1 MSLPTPNENKSKAD
15 KKVKILATLGPAV
28 QGVDDVRHLVEAGV
42 NLFRLNFSHGEHADH
57 AMRYQ
62 WVREVE
68 RQLNTP
74 IGILMDLQ
82 GPKLRVGKFAGGKVN
97 LVRGQAFRL
106 DLDATPGDERRVNL
120 PHTEIIDALEPGMS
134 LLLDDGRLRLEVT
147 RKQNTGV
154 DTLVSAGGELSDRKG
169 VNVPE
174 AVLQLSPLTRKD
186 RIDLDFGLQLGVD
199 WVALSFVQRPEDIVE
214 ARELIQ
220 GKAFLMAKIEK
231 PSAVV
236 HLEEIAK
243 LCDAIMVARGDLGVE
258 VPAENVPRIQKDII
272 RTCRQLGKPVV
283 VATQMLES
291 MRFSPAPTRAE
302 VTDVAN
308 AVAEGA
314 DAVMLSAE
322 TASGDYPLE
331 AVSMMS
337 KIIRQVENGPDFQA
351 QLDVSR
357 PQAEATASDAISC
370 AIRRITGILPVA
382 ALVNYT
388 ESGSSSLRASR
399 ERPKTPILS
408 LTPNIQTARRLTVAW
423 GIYSVVNARLSKVE
437 EITST
442 ALEIAQ
448 AQNMAKRGDTVVITA
463 GVPFGQSGTTNS
475 LRIETLL

>member
-1 MSLPTPNENKSKAD
+1 MTKACQMTPD
-15 KKVKILATLGPAV
+15 KKVKILATLGPAIRDAAHIR
-28 QGVDDVRHLVEAGV
+28 QLVEAGV

-57 AMRYQ
+57 AQRYE

-68 RQLNTP
+68 RELNQP

-82 GPKLRVGKFAGGKVN
+82 GPKLRVGRFAEGKVQ
-97 LVRGQAFRL
+97 LVNGQSLRL
-106 DLDATPGDERRVNL
+106 DLDATPGDASRVNL
-120 PHTEIIDALEPGMS
+120 PHPEIIEALQPGMS
-134 LLLDDGRLRLEVT
+134 LLLDDGRLRLKVT
-147 RKQNTGV
+147 AKQNDAVITEV
-154 DTLVSAGGELSDRKG
+154 IAGGELSDRKG

-174 AVLQLSPLTRKD
+174 AVLQLSPLTEKD
-186 RIDLDFGLQLGVD
+186 RRDLTFGLELGVD

-231 PSAVV
+231 PSAVQ
-236 HLEEIAK
+236 HLAEIAR

-258 VPAENVPRIQKDII
+258 VPAENVPRIQKDIV
-272 RTCRQLGKPVV
+272 RTCRQLGRPVV

-331 AVSMMS
+331 TVQMMS
-337 KIIRQVENGPDFQA
+337 KIIRQVENGPDYQS
-351 QLDVSR
+351 QLDVGR

-370 AIRRITGILPVA
+370 AIRRISSILPVA

-399 ERPKTPILS
+399 ERPKAPILS
-408 LTPNIQTARRLTVAW
+408 LTPSLTTARRLTVAW
-423 GIYSVVNARLSKVE
+423 GIYSVVNERLRRVE
-437 EITST
+437 EVTST

-448 AQNMAKRGDTVVITA
+448 AQGMAKCGETVVITA
-463 GVPFGQSGTTNS
+463 GEPFGQPGSTNS
-475 LRIETLL
+475 LRIETLH

>member
-1 MSLPTPNENKSKAD
+1 MNAD
-15 KKVKILATLGPAV
+15 KKVKILATLGPAIRDAAHIR
-28 QGVDDVRHLVEAGV
+28 QLVEAGV

-57 AMRYQ
+57 AQRYQ

-68 RQLNTP
+68 RELNQP

-82 GPKLRVGKFAGGKVN
+82 GPKLRVGRFAEGKVQ
-97 LVRGQAFRL
+97 LVNGQSLRL
-106 DLDATPGDERRVNL
+106 DLDATPGDASRVNL
-120 PHTEIIDALEPGMS
+120 PHPEIIEALQPGMS
-134 LLLDDGRLRLEVT
+134 LLLDDGRLRLKVT
-147 RKQNTGV
+147 GKQRDAV
-154 DTLVSAGGELSDRKG
+154 DTCVVAGGELSDRKG

-174 AVLQLSPLTRKD
+174 AVLQLSPLTEKD
-186 RIDLDFGLQLGVD
+186 RRDLAFGLELGVD

-214 ARELIQ
+214 ARELIG

-231 PSAVV
+231 PSAVT
-236 HLEEIAK
+236 HLEDIAR

-258 VPAENVPRIQKDII
+258 VPAENVPRIQKDIV
-272 RTCRQLGKPVV
+272 RTCRQLGRPVV

-331 AVSMMS
+331 TVQMMS
-337 KIIRQVENGPDFQA
+337 KIIRQVENGPDYQS
-351 QLDVSR
+351 QLDVGR

-370 AIRRITGILPVA
+370 AIRRISSILPVA

-399 ERPKTPILS
+399 ERPKAPILS
-408 LTPNIQTARRLTVAW
+408 LTPSLTTARRLTVAW
-423 GIYSVVNARLSKVE
+423 GIYSVVNERLRRVE
-437 EITST
+437 EVTST

-448 AQNMAKRGDTVVITA
+448 AQGMAKRGETVVITA
-463 GVPFGQSGTTNS
+463 GEPFGQPGSTNS
-475 LRIETLL
+475 LRIETLH

>member
-1 MSLPTPNENKSKAD
+1 MNAD
-15 KKVKILATLGPAV
+15 KKVKILATLGPAIRDAAHIR
-28 QGVDDVRHLVEAGV
+28 QLVEAGV

-57 AMRYQ
+57 AQRYQ

-68 RQLNTP
+68 RELNQP

-82 GPKLRVGKFAGGKVN
+82 GPKLRVGRIKGGKVQ
-97 LVRGQAFRL
+97 LVNGQSLRL
-106 DLDATPGDERRVNL
+106 DLDATPGDASRVNL
-120 PHTEIIDALEPGMS
+120 PHPEIIEALQPGMS
-134 LLLDDGRLRLEVT
+134 LLLDDGRLRLKVT
-147 RKQNTGV
+147 GKQADAV
-154 DTLVSAGGELSDRKG
+154 DTCVIAGGELSDRKG

-174 AVLQLSPLTRKD
+174 AVLQLSPLTEKD
-186 RIDLDFGLQLGVD
+186 RRDLAFGLQLGVD

-231 PSAVV
+231 PSAVQ
-236 HLEEIAK
+236 HLEEIAR

-258 VPAENVPRIQKDII
+258 VPAENVPRIQKDIV
-272 RTCRQLGKPVV
+272 RTCRQLGRPVV

-331 AVSMMS
+331 TVQMMS
-337 KIIRQVENGPDFQA
+337 KIIRQVENGPDYQS
-351 QLDVSR
+351 QLDVGR

-370 AIRRITGILPVA
+370 AIRRISSILPVA

-399 ERPKTPILS
+399 ERPKAPILS
-408 LTPNIQTARRLTVAW
+408 LTPSLTTARRLTVAW
-423 GIYSVVNARLSKVE
+423 GIYSVVNERLRRVE
-437 EITST
+437 EVTST

-448 AQNMAKRGDTVVITA
+448 AQGMAKRGETVVITA
-463 GVPFGQSGTTNS
+463 GEPFGQPGSTNS
-475 LRIETLL
+475 LRIETLH

>member
-1 MSLPTPNENKSKAD
+1 MNAD
-15 KKVKILATLGPAV
+15 KKVKILATLGPAIRDAAHIR
-28 QGVDDVRHLVEAGV
+28 QLVEAGV

-57 AMRYQ
+57 AQRYQ

-68 RQLNTP
+68 RELNQP

-82 GPKLRVGKFAGGKVN
+82 GPKLRVGRFAEGKVQ
-97 LVRGQAFRL
+97 LVNGQSLRL
-106 DLDATPGDERRVNL
+106 DLDATPGDASRVNL
-120 PHTEIIDALEPGMS
+120 PHPEIIEALQPGMS
-134 LLLDDGRLRLEVT
+134 LLLDDGRLRLKVT
-147 RKQNTGV
+147 GKQADAV
-154 DTLVSAGGELSDRKG
+154 DTCVIAGGELSDRKG
-169 VNVPE
+169 VNMPE
-174 AVLQLSPLTRKD
+174 AVLQLSPLTDKD
-186 RIDLDFGLQLGVD
+186 RRDLAFGLELGVD

-214 ARELIQ
+214 ARELIG

-231 PSAVV
+231 PSAVT

-258 VPAENVPRIQKDII
+258 VPAENVPRIQKDIV
-272 RTCRQLGKPVV
+272 RTCRQLGRPVV

-331 AVSMMS
+331 TVQMMS
-337 KIIRQVENGPDFQA
+337 KIIRQVENGPDYQS
-351 QLDVSR
+351 QLDVGR

-370 AIRRITGILPVA
+370 AIRRISSILPVA

-399 ERPKTPILS
+399 ERPKAPILS
-408 LTPNIQTARRLTVAW
+408 LTPSLATARRLTVAW
-423 GIYSVVNARLSKVE
+423 GIYSVVNERLRRVE
-437 EITST
+437 EVTST

-448 AQNMAKRGDTVVITA
+448 AQGMAQRGETVVITA
-463 GVPFGQSGTTNS
+463 GEPFGQPGSTNS
-475 LRIETLL
+475 LRIEPLH

>member
-1 MSLPTPNENKSKAD
+1 MNAD
-15 KKVKILATLGPAV
+15 KKVKILATLGPAIRDAAHIR
-28 QGVDDVRHLVEAGV
+28 QLVEAGV

-57 AMRYQ
+57 AQRYQ

-68 RQLNTP
+68 RELNQP

-82 GPKLRVGKFAGGKVN
+82 GPKLRVGRFAEGKVQ
-97 LVRGQAFRL
+97 LVNGQSLRL
-106 DLDATPGDERRVNL
+106 DLDTTPGDASRVNL
-120 PHTEIIDALEPGMS
+120 PHPEIIEALQPGMS
-134 LLLDDGRLRLEVT
+134 LLLDDGRLRLKVTAKQADTVITEVI
-147 RKQNTGV
+147 
-154 DTLVSAGGELSDRKG
+154 AGGELSDRKG

-174 AVLQLSPLTRKD
+174 AVLQLSPLTEKD
-186 RIDLDFGLQLGVD
+186 RRDLAFGLELGVD

-214 ARELIQ
+214 ARELIG

-231 PSAVV
+231 PSAVT
-236 HLEEIAK
+236 HLEEIAR

-258 VPAENVPRIQKDII
+258 VPAENVPRIQKDIV
-272 RTCRQLGKPVV
+272 RTCRQLGRPVV

-331 AVSMMS
+331 TVQMMS
-337 KIIRQVENGPDFQA
+337 KIIRQVENGPDYQS
-351 QLDVSR
+351 QLDVGR

-370 AIRRITGILPVA
+370 AIRRISSILPVA

-388 ESGSSSLRASR
+388 ESGASSLRASR
-399 ERPKTPILS
+399 ERPKAPILS
-408 LTPNIQTARRLTVAW
+408 LTPSLTTARRLTVAW
-423 GIYSVVNARLSKVE
+423 GIYSVVNERLRRVE
-437 EITST
+437 EVTST

-448 AQNMAKRGDTVVITA
+448 AQGMAQRGETVVITA
-463 GVPFGQSGTTNS
+463 GEPFGQPGSTNS
-475 LRIETLL
+475 LRIETLH

>member
-1 MSLPTPNENKSKAD
+1 MKAD
-15 KKVKILATLGPAV
+15 KKVKILATLGPAIKTK
-28 QGVDDVRHLVEAGV
+28 DDIRQLVENGV

-57 AMRYQ
+57 AQRFR

-68 RQLNTP
+68 QQLGTP

-82 GPKLRVGKFAGGKVN
+82 GPKLRVGRFAE
-97 LVRGQAFRL
+97 GQVTLERDQALRL
-106 DLDATPGDERRVNL
+106 DLDPTPGDARRVNL
-120 PHTEIIDALEPGMS
+120 PHPEIIEALQPGMT
-134 LLLDDGRLRLEVT
+134 LLLDDGRLRLQVT
-147 RKQNTGV
+147 AKHADAV
-154 DTLVSAGGELSDRKG
+154 DTRVVAGGELSDRKG

-174 AVLQLSPLTRKD
+174 AVLQLSPLTEKD
-186 RIDLDFGLQLGVD
+186 RRDLSFGLELGVD
-199 WVALSFVQRPEDIVE
+199 WVALSFVQRPEDILE

-231 PSAVV
+231 PSAVQ
-236 HLEEIAK
+236 HLEEIAR

-272 RTCRQLGKPVV
+272 RTCRQLGRPVV

-322 TASGDYPLE
+322 TASGDYPQE
-331 AVSMMS
+331 AVQMMS
-337 KIIRQVENGPDFQA
+337 KIIRQVESGPDFQA

-370 AIRRITGILPVA
+370 AIRRISTILPVA
-382 ALVNYT
+382 ALVNYS
-388 ESGSSSLRASR
+388 ESGASSLRASR
-399 ERPKTPILS
+399 ERPKAPILS
-408 LTPNIQTARRLTVAW
+408 LTPSLNTARRLSVAW
-423 GIYSVVNARLSKVE
+423 GVYSVVNARLHQVE
-437 EITST
+437 DVTRT
-442 ALEIAQ
+442 AVEIAQ
-448 AQNMAKRGDTVVITA
+448 AAGLARAGDTLVITA
-463 GVPFGQSGTTNS
+463 GEPFGQPGSTNS
-475 LRIETLL
+475 LRIETLH

>member
-1 MSLPTPNENKSKAD
+1 MKAD
-15 KKVKILATLGPAV
+15 KKVKILATLGPAIKTI
-28 QGVDDVRHLVEAGV
+28 DDLRQLVEAGV

-57 AMRYQ
+57 AERYN

-68 RQLNTP
+68 QQLKTP

-82 GPKLRVGKFAGGKVN
+82 GPKLRVGKFAEGKVM
-97 LVRGQAFRL
+97 LERGQSLRL
-106 DLDATPGDERRVNL
+106 DLDSTPGNAQRVNL
-120 PHTEIIDALEPGMS
+120 PHPEIIEALQPGMS

-147 RKQNTGV
+147 AKHSDAV
-154 DTLVSAGGELSDRKG
+154 DTRVIAGGELSDRKG

-174 AVLQLSPLTRKD
+174 AVLQLSPLTEKD
-186 RIDLDFGLQLGVD
+186 RRDLSFGLELGVD
-199 WVALSFVQRPEDIVE
+199 WVALSFVQRPEDIIE

-220 GKAFLMAKIEK
+220 GKALLMAKIEK
-231 PSAVV
+231 PSAVI

-272 RTCRQLGKPVV
+272 RTCRQLGRPVV

-331 AVSMMS
+331 AVQMMS
-337 KIIRQVENGPDFQA
+337 KIIRQVESGPDFQA

-357 PQAEATASDAISC
+357 PVAEATSSDAISC
-370 AIRRITGILPVA
+370 AIRRISTILPVA
-382 ALVNYT
+382 ALINYT
-388 ESGSSSLRASR
+388 ESGNSSLRASR
-399 ERPKTPILS
+399 ERPKSPILS
-408 LTPNIQTARRLTVAW
+408 LTPSLNTARRLSVAW
-423 GIYSVVNARLSKVE
+423 GVYSVVNERLSKVE
-437 EITST
+437 DVTRIALQVARTSGLAET
-442 ALEIAQ
+442 
-448 AQNMAKRGDTVVITA
+448 GDTVVITA
-463 GVPFGQSGTTNS
+463 GEPFGQPGSTNS
-475 LRIETLL
+475 LRIETLR

>member
-1 MSLPTPNENKSKAD
+1 MTAD
-15 KKVKILATLGPAV
+15 KKVKILATLGPAIKTI
-28 QGVDDVRHLVEAGV
+28 DDIRQLVEAGV
-42 NLFRLNFSHGEHADH
+42 NIFRLNFSHGEHADH
-57 AMRYQ
+57 AERYN

-68 RQLNTP
+68 LQLNQP

-82 GPKLRVGKFAGGKVN
+82 GPKLRVGRFADGKVM
-97 LVRGQAFRL
+97 LQRGDSLRL
-106 DLDATPGDERRVNL
+106 DLDKTPGNAQRVNL
-120 PHTEIIDALEPGMS
+120 PHPEIIEALQPGMS
-134 LLLDDGRLRLEVT
+134 LLLDDGRLRLQVT
-147 RKQNTGV
+147 AKHSDSV
-154 DTLVSAGGELSDRKG
+154 DTEVIAGGELSDRKG

-174 AVLQLSPLTRKD
+174 AVLQLSPLTEKD
-186 RIDLDFGLQLGVD
+186 RRDLSFGLELGVD
-199 WVALSFVQRPEDIVE
+199 WVALSFVQRPQDIIE

-231 PSAVV
+231 PSAVT
-236 HLEEIAK
+236 HLEEIAT

-272 RTCRQLGKPVV
+272 RTCRQLGRPVV

-322 TASGDYPLE
+322 TASGEYPLE
-331 AVSMMS
+331 AVGMMS
-337 KIIRQVENGPDFQA
+337 KIIRQVESGPDFQA

-357 PQAEATASDAISC
+357 PQAEATSSDAISC
-370 AIRRITGILPVA
+370 AIRRISGILPVA

-388 ESGSSSLRASR
+388 ESGASSLRASR
-399 ERPKTPILS
+399 ERPKAPILS
-408 LTPNIQTARRLTVAW
+408 LTPNLHTARRLTVAW
-423 GIYSVVNARLSKVE
+423 GIYSVVNERLHKVE
-437 EITST
+437 EVTAT

-448 AQNMAKRGDTVVITA
+448 AQGMAKRGDTVVITA
-463 GVPFGQSGTTNS
+463 GEPFGQPGSTNS
-475 LRIETLL
+475 LRIETLH

>member
-1 MSLPTPNENKSKAD
+1 MTPD
-15 KKVKILATLGPAV
+15 KKVKILATLGPAIK
-28 QGVDDVRHLVEAGV
+28 GIDDIRQLVEAGV

-57 AMRYQ
+57 AQRYQ

-68 RQLNTP
+68 RQLNYP

-82 GPKLRVGKFAGGKVN
+82 GPKLRVGRFADGKVN
-97 LVRGQAFRL
+97 LERGQAFRL
-106 DLDATPGDERRVNL
+106 DLDNSPGDARRVNL
-120 PHTEIIDALEPGMS
+120 PHPEIIDALEPGMN
-134 LLLDDGRLRLEVT
+134 LLLDDGRLRLQVT
-147 RKQNTGV
+147 AKHADAVETTV
-154 DTLVSAGGELSDRKG
+154 VAGGELSDRKG

-174 AVLQLSPLTRKD
+174 AVLQLSPLTAKD
-186 RIDLDFGLQLGVD
+186 RRDLDFGLELGVD
-199 WVALSFVQRPEDIVE
+199 WVALSFVQRPEDIIE
-214 ARELIQ
+214 ARELIK
-220 GKAFLMAKIEK
+220 GRAFLMAKIEK

-236 HLEEIAK
+236 HLEEIAR

-272 RTCRQLGKPVV
+272 RTCRQLGRPVV

-308 AVAEGA
+308 AVAEGT

-331 AVSMMS
+331 TVQMMS
-337 KIIRQVENGPDFQA
+337 KIIRQVENGPDFQS

-370 AIRRITGILPVA
+370 AIRRISSILPVA

-399 ERPKTPILS
+399 ERPKAPILS
-408 LTPNIQTARRLTVAW
+408 LTPNLNTARRLTVAW
-423 GIYSVVNARLSKVE
+423 GIYSVVNERLHKVE
-437 EITST
+437 EVTST

-448 AQNMAKRGDTVVITA
+448 AQGMAKRGDTVVITA
-463 GVPFGQSGTTNS
+463 GVPFGQPGSTNS
-475 LRIETLL
+475 LRIETLH

>member
-1 MSLPTPNENKSKAD
+1 MSPD

-28 QGVDDVRHLVEAGV
+28 AGSDGIRQLVEAGV

-57 AMRYQ
+57 AQRYA

-68 RQLNTP
+68 RQLDTP

-82 GPKLRVGKFAGGKVN
+82 GPKLRVGRFAAGKVN
-97 LVRGQAFRL
+97 LQRGQAFRL
-106 DLDATPGDERRVNL
+106 DLDSTPGDVRRVNL
-120 PHTEIIDALEPGMS
+120 PHPEIIEALQPGMS
-134 LLLDDGRLRLEVT
+134 LLLDDGRLRLKVTAKEQDAVITEVI
-147 RKQNTGV
+147 
-154 DTLVSAGGELSDRKG
+154 AGGELSDRKG

-174 AVLQLSPLTRKD
+174 AVLQLSPLTEKD
-186 RIDLDFGLQLGVD
+186 RRDLAFGLELGVD
-199 WVALSFVQRPEDIVE
+199 WVALSFVQRPEDIIE
-214 ARELIQ
+214 ARQLI
-220 GKAFLMAKIEK
+220 GDKALLMAKIEK
-231 PSAVV
+231 PSAVI
-236 HLEEIAK
+236 HLEEIAR

-308 AVAEGA
+308 AVAEGS
-314 DAVMLSAE
+314 DALMLSAE

-331 AVSMMS
+331 AVQMMS

-351 QLDVSR
+351 QLDVGR

-370 AIRRITGILPVA
+370 AIRRISSILPVA
-382 ALVNYT
+382 VLVNYS
-388 ESGSSSLRASR
+388 ESGASSLRASR
-399 ERPKTPILS
+399 ERPKAPILS
-408 LTPNIQTARRLTVAW
+408 LTPSLDTARRLTVAW
-423 GIYSVVNARLSKVE
+423 GVYSVVNERLHKVE
-437 EITST
+437 EVTST

-448 AQNMAKRGDTVVITA
+448 AQGMARRGDTLVITA
-463 GVPFGQSGTTNS
+463 GEPFGQPGSTNS
-475 LRIETLL
+475 LRIETLQ

>member
-1 MSLPTPNENKSKAD
+1 MNAD
-15 KKVKILATLGPAV
+15 KKVKILATLGPAIRDAAHIR
-28 QGVDDVRHLVEAGV
+28 QLVEAGV

-57 AMRYQ
+57 AQRYQ

-68 RQLNTP
+68 RELNQP

-82 GPKLRVGKFAGGKVN
+82 GPKLRVGRFAEGKVQ
-97 LVRGQAFRL
+97 LVNGQSLRL
-106 DLDATPGDERRVNL
+106 DLDTTPGDASRVNL
-120 PHTEIIDALEPGMS
+120 PHPEIIEALQPGMS
-134 LLLDDGRLRLEVT
+134 LLLDDGRLRLKVT
-147 RKQNTGV
+147 AKHTDAV
-154 DTLVSAGGELSDRKG
+154 DTCVIAGGELSDRKG

-174 AVLQLSPLTRKD
+174 AVLQLSPLTEKD
-186 RIDLDFGLQLGVD
+186 RRDLTFGLQLGVD

-214 ARELIQ
+214 ARELIG

-231 PSAVV
+231 PSAVT
-236 HLEEIAK
+236 HLEEIAR

-258 VPAENVPRIQKDII
+258 VPAENVPRIQKDIV
-272 RTCRQLGKPVV
+272 RTCRQLGRPVV

-331 AVSMMS
+331 TVQMMS
-337 KIIRQVENGPDFQA
+337 KIIRQVENGPDYQT
-351 QLDVSR
+351 QLDVGR

-370 AIRRITGILPVA
+370 AIRRISSILPVA
-382 ALVNYT
+382 ALVNYS
-388 ESGSSSLRASR
+388 ESGASSLRASR
-399 ERPKTPILS
+399 ERPKAPILS
-408 LTPNIQTARRLTVAW
+408 LTPSLTTARRLTVAW
-423 GIYSVVNARLSKVE
+423 GIYSVVNERLRRVE
-437 EITST
+437 EVTST

-448 AQNMAKRGDTVVITA
+448 AQGMAKRGETVVITA
-463 GVPFGQSGTTNS
+463 GEPFGQPGSTNS
-475 LRIETLL
+475 LRIETLH

>member
-1 MSLPTPNENKSKAD
+1 MNAD
-15 KKVKILATLGPAV
+15 KKVKILATLGPAIRDAAHIR
-28 QGVDDVRHLVEAGV
+28 QLVEAGV

-57 AMRYQ
+57 AQRYQ

-68 RQLNTP
+68 RELNQP

-82 GPKLRVGKFAGGKVN
+82 GPKLRVGRFADGKVQ
-97 LVRGQAFRL
+97 LVNGQSLRL
-106 DLDATPGDERRVNL
+106 DLDATPGDASRVNL
-120 PHTEIIDALEPGMS
+120 PHPEIIEALQPGMS
-134 LLLDDGRLRLEVT
+134 LLLDDGRLRLKVT
-147 RKQNTGV
+147 AKQNDAV
-154 DTLVSAGGELSDRKG
+154 DTCVIAGGELSDRKG

-174 AVLQLSPLTRKD
+174 AVLQLSPLTDKD
-186 RIDLDFGLQLGVD
+186 RRDLAFGLELGVD

-214 ARELIQ
+214 ARELIG

-231 PSAVV
+231 PSAVI

-258 VPAENVPRIQKDII
+258 VPAENVPRIQKDIV
-272 RTCRQLGKPVV
+272 RTCRQLGRPVV

-331 AVSMMS
+331 TVQMMS
-337 KIIRQVENGPDFQA
+337 KIIRQVENGPDYHS
-351 QLDVSR
+351 QLDVGR

-370 AIRRITGILPVA
+370 AIRRISSILPVA

-399 ERPKTPILS
+399 ERPKAPILS
-408 LTPNIQTARRLTVAW
+408 LTPSLTTARRLTVAW
-423 GIYSVVNARLSKVE
+423 GIYSVVNERLRKVE
-437 EITST
+437 EVTST

-448 AQNMAKRGDTVVITA
+448 AQGMAQRGETVVITA
-463 GVPFGQSGTTNS
+463 GEPFGQPGSTNS
-475 LRIETLL
+475 LRIETLH

>member
-1 MSLPTPNENKSKAD
+1 MTKVCQMTPD
-15 KKVKILATLGPAV
+15 KKVKILATLGPAIRDAAHIR
-28 QGVDDVRHLVEAGV
+28 QLVEAGV

-57 AMRYQ
+57 AQRYQ

-68 RQLNTP
+68 RELNQP

-82 GPKLRVGKFAGGKVN
+82 GPKLRVGRFAEGKVQ
-97 LVRGQAFRL
+97 LVNGQSLRL
-106 DLDATPGDERRVNL
+106 DLDATPGDASRVNL
-120 PHTEIIDALEPGMS
+120 PHPEIIEALQPGMS
-134 LLLDDGRLRLEVT
+134 LLLDDGRLRLKVT
-147 RKQNTGV
+147 AKQNDAVITEV
-154 DTLVSAGGELSDRKG
+154 IAGGELSDRKG

-174 AVLQLSPLTRKD
+174 AVLQLSPLTKKD
-186 RIDLDFGLQLGVD
+186 RRDLAFGLELGVD

-231 PSAVV
+231 PSAVQ

-258 VPAENVPRIQKDII
+258 VPAENVPRIQKDIV
-272 RTCRQLGKPVV
+272 RTCRQLGRPVV

-331 AVSMMS
+331 TVQMMS
-337 KIIRQVENGPDFQA
+337 KIIRQVENGPDYQS
-351 QLDVSR
+351 QLDVGR

-370 AIRRITGILPVA
+370 AIRRISSILPVA

-388 ESGSSSLRASR
+388 ESGASSLRASR
-399 ERPKTPILS
+399 ERPKAPILS
-408 LTPNIQTARRLTVAW
+408 LTPSLTTARRLTVAW
-423 GIYSVVNARLSKVE
+423 GIYSVVNERLRKVE
-437 EITST
+437 EVTST

-448 AQNMAKRGDTVVITA
+448 AQGMAKRGETVVITA
-463 GVPFGQSGTTNS
+463 GEPFGQPGSTNS
-475 LRIETLL
+475 LRIETLH

>member
-1 MSLPTPNENKSKAD
+1 MNAD
-15 KKVKILATLGPAV
+15 KKVKILATLGPAIRDAAHIR
-28 QGVDDVRHLVEAGV
+28 QLVEAGV

-57 AMRYQ
+57 AQRYQ
-62 WVREVE
+62 WVRQVE
-68 RQLNTP
+68 RELGQP

-82 GPKLRVGKFAGGKVN
+82 GPKLRVGRFAGGKVQ
-97 LVRGQAFRL
+97 LVNGQSLRL
-106 DLDATPGDERRVNL
+106 DLDATPGDASRVNL
-120 PHTEIIDALEPGMS
+120 PHPEIIEALQPGMS
-134 LLLDDGRLRLEVT
+134 LLLDDGRLRLKVTAKQADAVITEV
-147 RKQNTGV
+147 V
-154 DTLVSAGGELSDRKG
+154 AGGELSDRKG

-174 AVLQLSPLTRKD
+174 AVLQLSPLTEKD
-186 RIDLDFGLQLGVD
+186 RRDLAFGLELGVD

-231 PSAVV
+231 PSAVI
-236 HLEEIAK
+236 HLEAIAK

-258 VPAENVPRIQKDII
+258 VPAENVPRIQKDIV
-272 RTCRQLGKPVV
+272 RTCRQLGRPVV

-331 AVSMMS
+331 TVQMMS
-337 KIIRQVENGPDFQA
+337 KIIRQVENGPDYQS
-351 QLDVSR
+351 QLDVGR

-370 AIRRITGILPVA
+370 AIRRISAILPVA

-399 ERPKTPILS
+399 ERPKAPILS
-408 LTPNIQTARRLTVAW
+408 LTPSLTTARRLTVAW
-423 GIYSVVNARLSKVE
+423 GIYSVVNERLHKVE
-437 EITST
+437 EVTST

-448 AQNMAKRGDTVVITA
+448 AQGMAQRGDTVVITA
-463 GVPFGQSGTTNS
+463 GEPFGQPGSTNS
-475 LRIETLL
+475 LRIETLH

>member
-1 MSLPTPNENKSKAD
+1 MTAD
-15 KKVKILATLGPAV
+15 KKVKILATLGPAIKTI
-28 QGVDDVRHLVEAGV
+28 DDIRQLVEAGV
-42 NLFRLNFSHGEHADH
+42 NIFRLNFSHGEHADH
-57 AMRYQ
+57 AERYN

-68 RQLNTP
+68 LQLNQP

-82 GPKLRVGKFAGGKVN
+82 GPKLRVGRFADGKVM
-97 LVRGQAFRL
+97 LQRGDSLRL
-106 DLDATPGDERRVNL
+106 DLDKTPGNAQRVNL
-120 PHTEIIDALEPGMS
+120 PHPEIIEALQPGMS
-134 LLLDDGRLRLEVT
+134 LLLDDGRLRLQVT
-147 RKQNTGV
+147 AKHSDSV
-154 DTLVSAGGELSDRKG
+154 DTEVIAGGELSDRKG

-174 AVLQLSPLTRKD
+174 AVLQLSPLTEKD
-186 RIDLDFGLQLGVD
+186 RRDLSFGLELGVD
-199 WVALSFVQRPEDIVE
+199 WVALSFVQRPQDIIE

-231 PSAVV
+231 PSAVT
-236 HLEEIAK
+236 HLEEIAT

-272 RTCRQLGKPVV
+272 RTCRQLGRPVV

-322 TASGDYPLE
+322 TASGEYPLE
-331 AVSMMS
+331 AVGMMS
-337 KIIRQVENGPDFQA
+337 KIILQVESGPDFQA

-357 PQAEATASDAISC
+357 PQAEATSSDAISC
-370 AIRRITGILPVA
+370 AIRRISGILPVA

-388 ESGSSSLRASR
+388 ESGASSLRASR
-399 ERPKTPILS
+399 ERPKAPILS
-408 LTPNIQTARRLTVAW
+408 LTPNLHTARRLTVAW
-423 GIYSVVNARLSKVE
+423 GIYSVVNERLHKVE
-437 EITST
+437 EVTAT

-448 AQNMAKRGDTVVITA
+448 AQGMAKRGDTVVITA
-463 GVPFGQSGTTNS
+463 GEPFGQPGSTNS
-475 LRIETLL
+475 LRIETLH

>member
-1 MSLPTPNENKSKAD
+1 MTPD
-15 KKVKILATLGPAV
+15 KKVKILATLGPAIRDAAHIR
-28 QGVDDVRHLVEAGV
+28 QLVEAGV

-57 AMRYQ
+57 AQRYQ

-68 RQLNTP
+68 RELNQP

-82 GPKLRVGKFAGGKVN
+82 GPKLRVGRFADGKVQ
-97 LVRGQAFRL
+97 LVNGQSLRL
-106 DLDATPGDERRVNL
+106 DLDATPGDASRVNL
-120 PHTEIIDALEPGMS
+120 PHPEIIEALQPGMS
-134 LLLDDGRLRLEVT
+134 LLLDDGRLRLKVT
-147 RKQNTGV
+147 AKQNDAVITEV
-154 DTLVSAGGELSDRKG
+154 VAGGELSDRKG

-174 AVLQLSPLTRKD
+174 AVLQLSPLTEKD
-186 RIDLDFGLQLGVD
+186 RRDLTFGLELGVD

-231 PSAVV
+231 PSAVT
-236 HLEEIAK
+236 HLEDIAK

-258 VPAENVPRIQKDII
+258 VPAENVPRIQKDIV
-272 RTCRQLGKPVV
+272 RTCRQLGRPVV

-331 AVSMMS
+331 TVQMMS
-337 KIIRQVENGPDFQA
+337 KIIRQVENGPDYQS
-351 QLDVSR
+351 QLDVGR

-370 AIRRITGILPVA
+370 AIRRISSILPVA

-399 ERPKTPILS
+399 ERPKAPILS
-408 LTPNIQTARRLTVAW
+408 LTPSLTTARRLTVAW
-423 GIYSVVNARLSKVE
+423 GIYSVVNERLRRVE
-437 EITST
+437 EVTST

-448 AQNMAKRGDTVVITA
+448 AQGMAKRGETVVITA
-463 GVPFGQSGTTNS
+463 GEPFGQPGSTNS
-475 LRIETLL
+475 LRIETLH

>member
-1 MSLPTPNENKSKAD
+1 MNAD
-15 KKVKILATLGPAV
+15 KKVKILATLGPAIN
-28 QGVDDVRHLVEAGV
+28 GIDDIRQLVESGV

-57 AMRYQ
+57 AQRYQ

-68 RQLNTP
+68 QRLNTP

-82 GPKLRVGKFAGGKVN
+82 GPKLRVGPFADGKVN
-97 LVRGQAFRL
+97 LERGQAFRL
-106 DLDATPGDERRVNL
+106 DLDSTPGNAQRVSL
-120 PHTEIIDALEPGMS
+120 PHPEIIEALQPGMN
-134 LLLDDGRLRLEVT
+134 LLLDDGRLRLQVT
-147 RKQNTGV
+147 AKHSDAI
-154 DTLVSAGGELSDRKG
+154 DTQVIAGGELSDRKG

-174 AVLQLSPLTRKD
+174 AVLQLSPLTEKD
-186 RIDLDFGLQLGVD
+186 RRDLTFGLELGVD
-199 WVALSFVQRPEDIVE
+199 WVALSFVQRPEDILE

-220 GKAFLMAKIEK
+220 GKAFIMAKIEK
-231 PSAVV
+231 PSAVQQI
-236 HLEEIAK
+236 EAIAQ

-308 AVAEGA
+308 AVAEGS
-314 DAVMLSAE
+314 DALMLSAE

-331 AVSMMS
+331 AVQMMS
-337 KIIRQVENGPDFQA
+337 KIIRQVESGPDFQA

-370 AIRRITGILPVA
+370 AIRRISSILPVA

-388 ESGSSSLRASR
+388 ESGASSLRASR

-408 LTPNIQTARRLTVAW
+408 LTPNLHTARRLTVAW
-423 GIYSVVNARLSKVE
+423 GIYSVVNPRLHEVE
-437 EITST
+437 EVTST
-442 ALEIAQ
+442 ALDIAQ
-448 AQNMAKRGDTVVITA
+448 AQGMAQPGDTVVITA
-463 GVPFGQSGTTNS
+463 GVPFGQPGSTNS
-475 LRIETLL
+475 LRIETLS

>member
-1 MSLPTPNENKSKAD
+1 MNAD
-15 KKVKILATLGPAV
+15 KKVKILATLGPAIRDAAHIR
-28 QGVDDVRHLVEAGV
+28 QLVEAGV

-57 AMRYQ
+57 AQRYQ

-68 RQLNTP
+68 RELNQP

-82 GPKLRVGKFAGGKVN
+82 GPKLRVGRIKGGKVQ
-97 LVRGQAFRL
+97 LVNGQSLRL
-106 DLDATPGDERRVNL
+106 DLDATPGDASRVNL
-120 PHTEIIDALEPGMS
+120 PHPEIIEALQPGMS
-134 LLLDDGRLRLEVT
+134 LLLDDGRLRLKVT
-147 RKQNTGV
+147 GKQADAV
-154 DTLVSAGGELSDRKG
+154 DTCVIAGGELSDRKG

-174 AVLQLSPLTRKD
+174 AVLQLSPLTDKD
-186 RIDLDFGLQLGVD
+186 RRDLAFGLELGVD

-214 ARELIQ
+214 ARELIG

-231 PSAVV
+231 PSAVQ

-258 VPAENVPRIQKDII
+258 VPAENVPRIQKDIV
-272 RTCRQLGKPVV
+272 RTCRQLGRPVV

-331 AVSMMS
+331 TVQMMS
-337 KIIRQVENGPDFQA
+337 KIIRQVENGPDYQS
-351 QLDVSR
+351 QLDVGR

-370 AIRRITGILPVA
+370 AIRRISSILPVA

-388 ESGSSSLRASR
+388 ESGASSLRASR
-399 ERPKTPILS
+399 ERPKAPILS
-408 LTPNIQTARRLTVAW
+408 LTPSLTTARRLTVAW
-423 GIYSVVNARLSKVE
+423 GIYSVVNERLRRVE
-437 EITST
+437 EVTST

-448 AQNMAKRGDTVVITA
+448 AQGMAKRGETVVITA
-463 GVPFGQSGTTNS
+463 GEPFGQPGSTNS
-475 LRIETLL
+475 LRIETLH

>member
-1 MSLPTPNENKSKAD
+1 MNAD
-15 KKVKILATLGPAV
+15 KKVKILATLGPAIN
-28 QGVDDVRHLVEAGV
+28 GIDDIRQLVESGV

-57 AMRYQ
+57 AQRYQ

-68 RQLNTP
+68 QRLNTP

-82 GPKLRVGKFAGGKVN
+82 GPKLRVGPFADGKVN
-97 LVRGQAFRL
+97 LERGQAFRL
-106 DLDATPGDERRVNL
+106 DLDSTPGNAQRVSL
-120 PHTEIIDALEPGMS
+120 PHPEIIEALQPGMN
-134 LLLDDGRLRLEVT
+134 LLLDDGRLRLQVT
-147 RKQNTGV
+147 AKHSDAI
-154 DTLVSAGGELSDRKG
+154 DTQVIAGGELSDRKG

-174 AVLQLSPLTRKD
+174 AVLQLSPLTEKD
-186 RIDLDFGLQLGVD
+186 RRDLSFGLELGVD
-199 WVALSFVQRPEDIVE
+199 WVALSFVQRPEDILE

-220 GKAFLMAKIEK
+220 GKAFIMAKIEK
-231 PSAVV
+231 PSAVQQI
-236 HLEEIAK
+236 EAIAQ

-308 AVAEGA
+308 AVAEGT

-331 AVSMMS
+331 AVQMMS
-337 KIIRQVENGPDFQA
+337 KIIRQVESGPDFQA

-370 AIRRITGILPVA
+370 AIRRISSILPVA

-388 ESGSSSLRASR
+388 ESGASSLRASR

-408 LTPNIQTARRLTVAW
+408 LTPNLHTARRLTVAW
-423 GIYSVVNARLSKVE
+423 GIYSVVNPRLHEVE
-437 EITST
+437 EVTST
-442 ALEIAQ
+442 ALDIAQ
-448 AQNMAKRGDTVVITA
+448 AQGMAQPGDTVVITA
-463 GVPFGQSGTTNS
+463 GVPFGQPGSTNS
-475 LRIETLL
+475 LRIETLS

>member
-1 MSLPTPNENKSKAD
+1 MNAD
-15 KKVKILATLGPAV
+15 KKVKILATLGPAIRDAAHIH
-28 QGVDDVRHLVEAGV
+28 QLVEAGV

-57 AMRYQ
+57 AQRYQ

-68 RQLNTP
+68 RELNQP

-82 GPKLRVGKFAGGKVN
+82 GPKLRVGRFAEGKVQ
-97 LVRGQAFRL
+97 LVNGQSLRL
-106 DLDATPGDERRVNL
+106 DLDTTPGDASRVNL
-120 PHTEIIDALEPGMS
+120 PHPEIIEALQPGMS
-134 LLLDDGRLRLEVT
+134 LLLDDGRLRLKVT
-147 RKQNTGV
+147 AKHTDAV
-154 DTLVSAGGELSDRKG
+154 DTCVIAGGELSDRKG

-174 AVLQLSPLTRKD
+174 AVLQLSPLTKKD
-186 RIDLDFGLQLGVD
+186 RRDLTFGLQLGVD

-214 ARELIQ
+214 ARELIG

-231 PSAVV
+231 PSAVT

-258 VPAENVPRIQKDII
+258 VPAENVPRIQKDIV
-272 RTCRQLGKPVV
+272 RTCRQLGRPVV

-331 AVSMMS
+331 TVQMMS
-337 KIIRQVENGPDFQA
+337 KIIRQVENGPDYQT
-351 QLDVSR
+351 QLDVGR
-357 PQAEATASDAISC
+357 PLAEATASDAISC
-370 AIRRITGILPVA
+370 AIRRISSILPVA
-382 ALVNYT
+382 ALVNYS
-388 ESGSSSLRASR
+388 ESGASSLRASR
-399 ERPKTPILS
+399 ERPKAPILS
-408 LTPNIQTARRLTVAW
+408 LTPSLTTARRLTVAW
-423 GIYSVVNARLSKVE
+423 GIYSVVNERLRRVE
-437 EITST
+437 EVTST

-448 AQNMAKRGDTVVITA
+448 AQGMAKRGETVVITA
-463 GVPFGQSGTTNS
+463 GEPFGQPGSTNS
-475 LRIETLL
+475 LRIETLH

>member
-1 MSLPTPNENKSKAD
+1 MNAD
-15 KKVKILATLGPAV
+15 KKVKILATLGPAIRDAAHIR
-28 QGVDDVRHLVEAGV
+28 QLVEAGV

-57 AMRYQ
+57 AQRYQ

-68 RQLNTP
+68 HELNQP

-82 GPKLRVGKFAGGKVN
+82 GPKLRVGRFAEGKVQ
-97 LVRGQAFRL
+97 LVNGQSLRL
-106 DLDATPGDERRVNL
+106 DLDATPGDASRVNL
-120 PHTEIIDALEPGMS
+120 PHPEIIEALQPGMS
-134 LLLDDGRLRLEVT
+134 LLLDDGRLRLKVT
-147 RKQNTGV
+147 AKQNDAVITEV
-154 DTLVSAGGELSDRKG
+154 IAGGELSDRKG

-174 AVLQLSPLTRKD
+174 AVLQLSPLTEKD
-186 RIDLDFGLQLGVD
+186 RRDLAFGLQLGVD

-231 PSAVV
+231 PSAVQ

-258 VPAENVPRIQKDII
+258 VPAENVPRIQKDIV
-272 RTCRQLGKPVV
+272 RTCRQLGRPVV

-331 AVSMMS
+331 TVQMMS
-337 KIIRQVENGPDFQA
+337 KIIRQVENGPDYQS
-351 QLDVSR
+351 QLDVGR

-370 AIRRITGILPVA
+370 AIRRISSILPVA

-399 ERPKTPILS
+399 ERPKAPILS
-408 LTPNIQTARRLTVAW
+408 LTPSLTTARRLTVAW
-423 GIYSVVNARLSKVE
+423 GIYSVVNERLRRVE
-437 EITST
+437 EVTST

-448 AQNMAKRGDTVVITA
+448 AQGMAKRGETVVITA
-463 GVPFGQSGTTNS
+463 GEPFGQPGSTNS
-475 LRIETLL
+475 LRIETLH

>member
-1 MSLPTPNENKSKAD
+1 MTKVCQMTPD
-15 KKVKILATLGPAV
+15 KKVKILATLGPAIRDAAHIR
-28 QGVDDVRHLVEAGV
+28 QLVEAGV

-57 AMRYQ
+57 AQRYQ

-68 RQLNTP
+68 RELNQP

-82 GPKLRVGKFAGGKVN
+82 GPKLRVGRFAEGKVQ
-97 LVRGQAFRL
+97 LVNGQSLRL
-106 DLDATPGDERRVNL
+106 DLDATPGDASRVNL
-120 PHTEIIDALEPGMS
+120 PHPEIIEALQPGMS
-134 LLLDDGRLRLEVT
+134 LLLDDGRLRLKVT
-147 RKQNTGV
+147 AKQNDAVITEV
-154 DTLVSAGGELSDRKG
+154 IAGGELSDRKG

-174 AVLQLSPLTRKD
+174 AVLQLSPLTKKD
-186 RIDLDFGLQLGVD
+186 RRDLAFGLQLGVD

-231 PSAVV
+231 PSAVQ

-258 VPAENVPRIQKDII
+258 VPAENVPRIQKDIV
-272 RTCRQLGKPVV
+272 RTCRQLGRPVV

-331 AVSMMS
+331 TVQMMS
-337 KIIRQVENGPDFQA
+337 KIIRQVENGPDYQS
-351 QLDVSR
+351 QLDVGR

-370 AIRRITGILPVA
+370 AIRHISSILPVA
-382 ALVNYT
+382 ALANYT
-388 ESGSSSLRASR
+388 ESGASSLRTSR
-399 ERPKTPILS
+399 ERPKAPILS
-408 LTPNIQTARRLTVAW
+408 LTPSLTTARRLTVAW
-423 GIYSVVNARLSKVE
+423 GIYSVVNERLRKVE
-437 EITST
+437 EVTST
-442 ALEIAQ
+442 ALEIAPGSGPGQ
-448 AQNMAKRGDTVVITA
+448 AWRNRGDHRRRT
-463 GVPFGQSGTTNS
+463 
-475 LRIETLL
+475 LRPTRQHQEPEDRNAA

>member
-1 MSLPTPNENKSKAD
+1 MNAD
-15 KKVKILATLGPAV
+15 KKVKILATLGPAIRDAAHIR
-28 QGVDDVRHLVEAGV
+28 QLVEAGV

-57 AMRYQ
+57 AQRYQ

-68 RQLNTP
+68 RELGQP

-82 GPKLRVGKFAGGKVN
+82 GPKLRVGRFAEGKVQ
-97 LVRGQAFRL
+97 LVNGQSLRL
-106 DLDATPGDERRVNL
+106 DLDATPGDASRVNL
-120 PHTEIIDALEPGMS
+120 PHPEIVEALQPGMS
-134 LLLDDGRLRLEVT
+134 LLLDDGRLRLKVTAKQADAVITEV
-147 RKQNTGV
+147 V
-154 DTLVSAGGELSDRKG
+154 AGGELSDRKG

-174 AVLQLSPLTRKD
+174 AVLQLSPLTEKD
-186 RIDLDFGLQLGVD
+186 RRDLAFGLELGVD

-231 PSAVV
+231 PSAVQ
-236 HLEEIAK
+236 HLEEIAR

-258 VPAENVPRIQKDII
+258 VPAENVPRIQKDIV
-272 RTCRQLGKPVV
+272 RTCRQLGRPVV

-331 AVSMMS
+331 TVQMMS
-337 KIIRQVENGPDFQA
+337 KIIRQVENGPDYQS
-351 QLDVSR
+351 QLDVGR

-370 AIRRITGILPVA
+370 AIRRISSILPVA

-399 ERPKTPILS
+399 ERPKAPILS
-408 LTPNIQTARRLTVAW
+408 LTPSLTTARRLTVAW
-423 GIYSVVNARLSKVE
+423 GIYSVVNERLRRVE
-437 EITST
+437 EVTST

-448 AQNMAKRGDTVVITA
+448 AQGMAKRGETVAITA
-463 GVPFGQSGTTNS
+463 GEPFGQPGSTNS
-475 LRIETLL
+475 LRIETLH

>member
-1 MSLPTPNENKSKAD
+1 MTPD
-15 KKVKILATLGPAV
+15 KKVKILATLGPAIRDAAHIR
-28 QGVDDVRHLVEAGV
+28 QLVEAGV

-57 AMRYQ
+57 AQRYQ

-68 RQLNTP
+68 RELNQP

-82 GPKLRVGKFAGGKVN
+82 GPKLRVGRFAEGKVQ
-97 LVRGQAFRL
+97 LVNGQSLRL
-106 DLDATPGDERRVNL
+106 DLDTTPGDASRVNL
-120 PHTEIIDALEPGMS
+120 PHPEIIEALQPGMS
-134 LLLDDGRLRLEVT
+134 LLLDDGRLRLKVT
-147 RKQNTGV
+147 AKHTDAV
-154 DTLVSAGGELSDRKG
+154 DTCVIAGGELSDRKG

-174 AVLQLSPLTRKD
+174 AVLQLSPLTGKD
-186 RIDLDFGLQLGVD
+186 RRDLTFGLQLGVD

-214 ARELIQ
+214 ARELIG

-231 PSAVV
+231 PSAVT

-258 VPAENVPRIQKDII
+258 VPAENVPRIQKDIV
-272 RTCRQLGKPVV
+272 RTCRQLGRPVV

-331 AVSMMS
+331 TVQMMS
-337 KIIRQVENGPDFQA
+337 KIIRQVENGPDYQT
-351 QLDVSR
+351 QLDVGR
-357 PQAEATASDAISC
+357 PLAEATASDAISC
-370 AIRRITGILPVA
+370 AIRRISSILPVA
-382 ALVNYT
+382 ALVNYS
-388 ESGSSSLRASR
+388 ESGASSLRASR
-399 ERPKTPILS
+399 ERPKAPILS
-408 LTPNIQTARRLTVAW
+408 LTPSLTTARRLTVAW
-423 GIYSVVNARLSKVE
+423 GIYSVVNERLRRVE
-437 EITST
+437 EVTST

-448 AQNMAKRGDTVVITA
+448 AQGMAKRGETVVITA
-463 GVPFGQSGTTNS
+463 GEPFGQPGSTNS
-475 LRIETLL
+475 LRIETLH